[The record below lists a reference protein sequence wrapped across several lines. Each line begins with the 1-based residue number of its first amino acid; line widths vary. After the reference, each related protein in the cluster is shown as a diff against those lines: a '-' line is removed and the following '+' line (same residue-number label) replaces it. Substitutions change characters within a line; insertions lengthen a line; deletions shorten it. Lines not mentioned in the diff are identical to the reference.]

1 MRKKK
6 LDPKNIDTSVP
17 TIQDT
22 IRLLDALT
30 HLKEWGYLKPW
41 HDGTLTLSET
51 FHKAIEEYI
60 PQTNP
65 ENDLIDRKED
75 AASLLI
81 INKHNINNPILYNPI
96 MKLIILM
103 LHGYTIVLSRHKT
116 EHITE

>member
-1 MRKKK
+1 MQKK
-6 LDPKNIDTSVP
+6 IDTEPP
-17 TIQDT
+17 TIQNT
-22 IRLLDALT
+22 IQLLDALI

-65 ENDLIDRKED
+65 KDKLIYRKED

-81 INKHNINNPILYNPI
+81 IKHGINDPVSYNNI
-96 MKLIILM
+96 MKLILLM
-103 LHGYTIVLSRHKT
+103 LQGYNIVLSRHKT
-116 EHITE
+116 EYIIE